1 MKLQWILNTE
11 LENDEIEKLAGSVNV
26 SPIIARILL
35 NRGIT
40 DFECARHFFRADLDE
55 LHDPF
60 LMRDMEK
67 AVERVIRAIQ
77 THEQIMIYGDYD
89 VDGITAVS
97 LLVRAMR
104 DELGVEPAFYIPDR
118 LREGYG
124 LSEQGILEAR
134 QRGVTLIISVDC
146 GITGH
151 EEIAQANAFGIDVV
165 VVDHHE
171 SGPVLPTAY
180 AILDPKCEGETYP
193 FKELAGVGVA
203 YKLLQGMFT
212 RLNLNPELLRK
223 YTELVAIGS
232 AADIVPLVDEN
243 RIFVRAGLKELA
255 LNRNVGLRAL
265 IDCSGLKNKPIGAG
279 QVVFILA
286 PRINA
291 VGRLGD
297 AERAVRLLTTNNPQQ
312 AQEIAGILEIENRN
326 RKEIDEKTFKEA
338 LEMIEQ
344 QANQDHQLAFVLNL
358 EGWHPGVIG
367 IVASRIVEK
376 YYRPTILIAMENGV
390 GKGSARSIPGFDL
403 YEALKEC
410 RDLMIG
416 FGGHKYAAGL
426 TIRSQNLEAFQ
437 KRFLEVTQAHITEDT
452 LVQKLR
458 IDSEL
463 RLGQIDGKFLNIIK
477 QFAPF
482 GPQNMRPVFVARNL
496 EVVGTPSIVGKNHL
510 KFKVRHD
517 SATMD
522 AIGFNL
528 GHLIYRLAPGEKNLD
543 MAFVIDENTW
553 LGRTIVQLRVK
564 DLI

>member
-67 AVERVIRAIQ
+67 AVERVIRAIK

-171 SGPVLPTAY
+171 SGPELPSAY

-212 RLNLNPELLRK
+212 RLNLDPELLRK

-255 LNRNVGLRAL
+255 LNRNIGLRAL

-344 QANQDHQLAFVLNL
+344 QANQDQLAFVLNL

-463 RLGQIDGKFLNIIK
+463 RLGQIDGKFLNILK

-482 GPQNMRPVFVARNL
+482 GPQNMRPVFIARNL